1 MADLAERRGVETRV
15 YGPAEDSRLL
25 AEAARERVGGD
36 HRALDVGTGSGYV
49 AVEIARATGARV
61 VASDLNP
68 HACRAARE
76 RVRKAGVV
84 LPVVRGD
91 LTHPFRVDAF
101 DRILF
106 NPPYLPRDPDAERDD
121 PMEYALTAGED
132 GRAVIEPFLDD
143 AGRVLAPGGRVLLV
157 VSSLTDIGAVAAY
170 AADRG
175 LAARTV
181 REESYPFERLAVL
194 SLTPEGCSSS

>member
-1 MADLAERRGVETRV
+1 MTDLAERRGVETRV

-25 AEAARERVGGD
+25 LEAARGRVGDD
-36 HRALDVGTGSGYV
+36 HRVLEVGTGSGYV
-49 AVEIARATGARV
+49 AVELAAATGARV
-61 VASDLNP
+61 LASDLNP

-76 RVRKAGVV
+76 RAAEAGVA

-91 LTHPFRVDAF
+91 LTRPFRADAF
-101 DRILF
+101 DRVLF
-106 NPPYLPRDPDAERDD
+106 NPPYLPRDPDAERED
-121 PMEYALTAGED
+121 PMEYALTGGED

-143 AGRVLAPGGRVLLV
+143 VGRVLASGGRALLV

-170 AADRG
+170 ADDRG

-181 REESYPFERLAVL
+181 SEESFPFERLAVL
-194 SLTPEGCSSS
+194 ALVPDG

>member
-1 MADLAERRGVETRV
+1 MTDLAERRGVETRV
-15 YGPAEDSRLL
+15 YGPAEDSELL
-25 AEAARERVGGD
+25 LDAAREAVEGSHRV
-36 HRALDVGTGSGYV
+36 LEVGTGSGYV
-49 AVEIARATGARV
+49 AVELAAATGARV
-61 VASDLNP
+61 TASDLNP

-76 RVRKAGVV
+76 RAGEAGVA

-91 LTHPFRVDAF
+91 LTDPFRDGAF
-101 DRILF
+101 DRVLF

-121 PMEYALTAGED
+121 PMEYALTGGED

-143 AGRVLAPGGRVLLV
+143 VGRVLAPGGRVLLV
-157 VSSLTDIGAVAAY
+157 VSSLTGVGAVAAY

-194 SLTPEGCSSS
+194 ALTPGA